1 MSGGADWL
9 GAAAGCGVT
18 AAAPRPAFAAEI
30 PMSQVMPVTGVVST
44 DGDALPELY
53 HQMAR
58 TMLAHSGN
66 PILMRDVRVMFIAPS
81 GQF

>member
-1 MSGGADWL
+1 
-9 GAAAGCGVT
+9 
-18 AAAPRPAFAAEI
+18 
-30 PMSQVMPVTGVVST
+30 MSQVMPVTGVVST

-53 HQMAR
+53 HHMAR
-58 TMLAHSGN
+58 TMPAHSGN